1 MFRRFIRLVFS
12 LLSVCFFLHDIQQV
26 QCLLTTMPTGKPVV
40 KPGSVQLCPGHPD
53 VDATLKTITY
63 SFPTT
68 HPVVQPLLKPFPSFP
83 GGKPQQKIFL
93 IYIYVINFRISTFI
107 KAIQLY
113 NLG

>member
-1 MFRRFIRLVFS
+1 MFRRFIRLFFS

-26 QCLLTTMPTGKPVV
+26 QCLLTTKPTGKPVV

-53 VDATLKTITY
+53 VDATLKTSTY

-68 HPVVQPLLKPFPSFP
+68 HPAVDPLLRQLPSMP
-83 GGKPQQKIFL
+83 GGKPHQKIFL
-93 IYIYVINFRISTFI
+93 IYTYVINFRISTLM
-107 KAIQLY
+107 KVIQLY

>member
-1 MFRRFIRLVFS
+1 MFRRFLRLVLS

-26 QCLLTTMPTGKPVV
+26 QCLLTTMPTGEPFV

-53 VDATLKTITY
+53 VDATLKTSTY

-68 HPVVQPLLKPFPSFP
+68 HPTVQPLLRPFMP
-83 GGKPQQKIFL
+83 GGIPQQKIFL
-93 IYIYVINFRISTFI
+93 IYIYVINIRISTLM
-107 KAIQLY
+107 KVIQLY

>member
-1 MFRRFIRLVFS
+1 MLKIRLVLS

-26 QCLLTTMPTGKPVV
+26 QCAPANNPSKKPVV

-53 VDATLKTITY
+53 VDATLKTNTY

-68 HPVVQPLLKPFPSFP
+68 HPVVQPLLKSSPSFP
-83 GGKPQQKIFL
+83 GGIPQQKIFL
-93 IYIYVINFRISTFI
+93 IYIYVINFRISTLI
-107 KAIQLY
+107 KVIQLY